1 MAVFV
6 AAVVAVAGLSA
17 RAAEAAQVT
26 ELEGGRG
33 VSLLSNGGFES
44 AEAGGAWVADWPKAE
59 GVTWEREPEGGG
71 RFLRFTQVTPGKRLT
86 LYRAAEIPAGTAAL
100 RLSFRVRYERVV
112 AGEKPW
118 FDATVIVNFMDAL
131 NGGKQVKPVPA
142 PAHFHGTSK
151 GWIDYAAVLPVP
163 AGAKAVELMPGFFNA
178 AGGTMDL
185 DDVVLW
191 VATDDEVAQ
200 WQAKVEAAKPLPVPA
215 TETARREKWPEE
227 LVVAGNQLRTK
238 RGEPVWLQG
247 VVIPSLEW
255 SATGENALASIK
267 VAIEEWHGNIL
278 RLEVR
283 DDFWNGTAPGQADGG
298 AGYRALV
305 DAAVTFAAN
314 RGVYTMLD
322 LHRYRAVRPEH
333 VGFWKEAATIYMNH
347 PAVLFD
353 LFNEPHGI
361 SWEVWRNGGFVEE
374 KTKAGDE
381 DAFLSE
387 SERKKSDRSF
397 QSPGMQA
404 LVDAVR
410 GVGARNVVVAGGG
423 GWAYDL
429 SGVTRGYALTDK
441 TGNGVMYSWHVYNW
455 HTGWE
460 AAVLA
465 AAEKYPILVGEC
477 GADVRKMGFIPA
489 EQQEDPRTWSPR
501 FIGFVQKHRLNW
513 TAFSFH
519 PQATPVLITD
529 WKFTPSV
536 GWGENVKAAL
546 AGKRF
551 EYEGMK

>member
-1 MAVFV
+1 MMRTRFWVWLAMVLLGRSV
-6 AAVVAVAGLSA
+6 DAAGGVGA
-17 RAAEAAQVT
+17 T
-26 ELEGGRG
+26 EN
-33 VSLLSNGGFES
+33 SLFSNGGFES
-44 AEAGGAWVADWPKAE
+44 AGAEATWPADWAKAD
-59 GVTWEREPEGGG
+59 GVTWEKETEGGG
-71 RFLRFTQVTPGKRLT
+71 RFLRFTQTKPGTRLT
-86 LYRAAEIPAGTAAL
+86 LYRAAAVPEGVKAL

-131 NGGKQVKPVPA
+131 YGGKQVKPTPA
-142 PAHFHGTSK
+142 PAHFKGTSN
-151 GWIDYAAVLPVP
+151 GWVNYAAVWSVP
-163 AGAKAVELMPGFFNA
+163 EGAKAVELMPGFFNA
-178 AGGTMDL
+178 AGGTLDL
-185 DDVVLW
+185 DDVGLR
-191 VATDDEVAQ
+191 VATDGEIAMAR
-200 WQAKVEAAKPLPVPA
+200 AKEEAARPLPVPA
-215 TETARREKWPEE
+215 TELPQRAKWPEE
-227 LVVAGNQLRTK
+227 LVVSGNQLRTK
-238 RGEPVWLQG
+238 QGAPVWLQG

-255 SATGENALASIK
+255 SATGENALASVK
-267 VAIEEWHGNIL
+267 VAIEEWRGNIL

-283 DDFWNGTAPGQADGG
+283 DDFWHGTSPGQDDGG
-298 AGYRALV
+298 AAYRALV

-314 RGVYTMLD
+314 RGVYVMID

-333 VGFWKEAATIYMNH
+333 VGFWREVATVYKNH

-374 KTKAGDE
+374 KTTAADE

-387 SERKKSDRSF
+387 VERKKSARSF

-404 LVDAVR
+404 LVEAIR
-410 GVGARNVVVAGGG
+410 GVGARNVVVAGGV

-429 SGVTRGYALTDK
+429 SGVARGYGLEDK

-477 GADVRKMGFIPA
+477 GADLKKMGFIAA

-529 WKFTPSV
+529 WKFTPSA

-551 EYEGMK
+551 EYTGMK